1 MESKRS
7 DLWKRCF
14 RSPFREPIV
23 YHLQRRG
30 RRSAR
35 IPFCQYY
42 GSVLI
47 LASVVEYETA
57 LSPREE
63 IMWPSISYETRTWDR
78 GHDELALIPKSRR
91 RKILPTY
98 EAAVPAE
105 IARQA
110 VSLSPKLERRIT
122 DVEVAVARFD
132 EAQGS
137 RDWNLPALLLRSES
151 SSSSQIERLTS
162 SVRNVALAELS
173 GKAPANAL
181 LIAGNVA
188 AMREALQ
195 QNGPVSIGSIC
206 GIHDTRMAG
215 TAERKGLRDVQVW
228 IGGTPYSPHG
238 ASFVP
243 PHASRVRECL
253 DDLVA
258 FGGREDVSPI
268 AKAAIFHAQ
277 FETIH
282 PFTDGNGRTGR
293 MLVHRMLANDEV
305 LLHSTLPVS
314 AGLLHDVERYM
325 GALDTY
331 HAGEVEPIISCL
343 ADALELAVVI
353 GSRIASDVDAIL
365 DAWRAVNT
373 DRAGS
378 ASHGLPALLVEQP
391 VVNAA
396 YVAGHLG
403 ITDRAARTLVE
414 TACERGILQKMGDA
428 KRGAFYQADE
438 LIGILEEASNL
449 QGIRRIA
456 AR

>member
-1 MESKRS
+1 
-7 DLWKRCF
+7 
-14 RSPFREPIV
+14 
-23 YHLQRRG
+23 
-30 RRSAR
+30 
-35 IPFCQYY
+35 
-42 GSVLI
+42 
-47 LASVVEYETA
+47 
-57 LSPREE
+57 
-63 IMWPSISYETRTWDR
+63 MWTSISYETCAWDR
-78 GHDELALIPKSRR
+78 DYDELALIPKSRR

-98 EAAVPAE
+98 EAAVPME
-105 IARQA
+105 IAQQP
-110 VSLSPKLERRIT
+110 VNLPPELQRRIA

-132 EAQGS
+132 EAQGA
-137 RDWNLPALLLRSES
+137 RDWDLPALLLRSES

-173 GKAPANAL
+173 DKAPANAL

-195 QNGPVSIGSIC
+195 QSGPVDVGSIC
-206 GIHDTRMAG
+206 AIHDTLMAG
-215 TAERKGLRDVQVW
+215 TSERKGLREEQVW

-243 PHASRVRECL
+243 PHASRVRGCL
-253 DDLVA
+253 DDLVV
-258 FGGREDVSPI
+258 FGGREDVSSI

-293 MLVHRMLANDEV
+293 ALVHRMLADDEV
-305 LLHSTLPVS
+305 LLHSALPVS
-314 AGLLHDVERYM
+314 AGLLHDMERYM
-325 GALDTY
+325 GALDAY
-331 HAGEVEPIISCL
+331 HAGEIEPIVGCL
-343 ADALELAVVI
+343 TDALELAVVI
-353 GSRIASDVDAIL
+353 GLRIASDVETVL
-365 DAWRAVNT
+365 DAWRAANT

-378 ASHGLPALLVEQP
+378 ASHGLPALLVGQP

-396 YVAGHLG
+396 YLAERLG

-414 TACERGILQKMGDA
+414 TACERGILQKMGNA
-428 KRGAFYQADE
+428 KRGAFYQASD
-438 LIGILEEASNL
+438 LIGILEEASSL